1 MIFKSVNESF
11 GIRPISEESLDTA
24 SLVSSVEDLCKSF
37 CEELKIFEAPVFVL
51 EMTLTEGK
59 IEDLKKKFVNFC
71 KSVWRKFIALVDKGI
86 RIFEETFKDKRK
98 FVKANE
104 SKIREN
110 AKYMQDVVF
119 YTYLFRIEK
128 GYETARDILIDDL
141 DLLFEGILHQSLEGN
156 PKYIKITD
164 EDGQV
169 GYEYDDS
176 ISKKTVASL
185 IEKEQYD
192 ENTFINDAKDYLM
205 YDGMNRSINDLG
217 GIDAILS
224 DYNRSYSLKDNLKDF
239 KKALLQKKEDF
250 ENNYASIADA
260 KGKEFYQIRD
270 TAMGAIYMD
279 TMFITNNIMRYLET
293 CINISQKKIS
303 QYASM
308 LKTIASYKI
317 AQEKTTTP
325 IGSIVI

>member
-1 MIFKSVNESF
+1 MIFKSINESF
-11 GIRPISEESLDTA
+11 SIRPLSEESLDTT
-24 SLVSSVEDLCKSF
+24 SLVSSVGDLCKSF

-86 RIFEETFKDKRK
+86 RIIDETFNDKRK

-119 YTYLFRIEK
+119 DTYLFRIDE
-128 GYETARDILIDDL
+128 GYKIAGDILFNDL
-141 DLLFEGILHQSLEGN
+141 DLLFVGILDQSLEGN
-156 PKYIKITD
+156 PKYIKVTN
-164 EDGQV
+164 EDGEV

-176 ISKKTVASL
+176 ISKKTVASM
-185 IEKEQYD
+185 IGKEQYD
-192 ENTFINDAKDYLM
+192 ENTFINDAKEYLM
-205 YDGMNRSINDLG
+205 YDGKNRSISDLG
-217 GIDAILS
+217 GIDKILS
-224 DYNRSYSLKDNLKDF
+224 DFNKSYSLKDDLKDL
-239 KKALLQKKEDF
+239 KKALLQNKENF
-250 ENNYASIADA
+250 ENEYSSRADA
-260 KGKEFYQIRD
+260 KGKEFYQIKD
-270 TAMGAIYMD
+270 TAMGAIYRD
-279 TMFITNNIMRYLET
+279 TMFITTNIMKYLET

-303 QYASM
+303 QYASI
-308 LKTIASYKI
+308 LKTVASYKI